1 MDDSE
6 RDAAVDAHL
15 KDLDNEIARLRKLE
29 AAMDRRIEEAEDE
42 RRAIA
47 DGTRAAAAPAEDD
60 EPPA

>member
-1 MDDSE
+1 MDDSQ

-15 KDLDNEIARLRKLE
+15 KDLDDEIARLRKLE

-47 DGTRAAAAPAEDD
+47 EGTRDAAAAPPEAD
-60 EPPA
+60 EG

>member
-15 KDLDNEIARLRKLE
+15 KDLDDEIARLRKLE

-47 DGTRAAAAPAEDD
+47 DGTRAAAAPPEPD
-60 EPPA
+60 EG